1 MIIIITGGSGSGKSA
16 YAEERALMYK
26 ELPLYYLATM
36 RIYDKEG
43 EEKVQRHRKLREG
56 NGFITIEQ
64 PINIEKATENIEKDA
79 VILLECMSNLI
90 ANEMFKEQQ
99 ITESKQVV
107 RDVMQGIHILSEKA
121 RVLIIVTNNI
131 FEDGI
136 HYDDTTKQYMKTL
149 GLVNKKIVSIAEEVI
164 EVVVGIPLKWVS
176 QKK

>member
-64 PINIEKATENIEKDA
+64 PINIAEAVGNIEKDA
-79 VILLECMSNLI
+79 VVLLECMSNLI
-90 ANEMFKEQQ
+90 ANEMFKEKQ

-107 RDVMQGIHILSEKA
+107 EDVMQGIRILSEKA
-121 RVLIIVTNNI
+121 KVLIIVTNNV

-136 HYDDTTKQYMKTL
+136 HYDHTTRQYMKTL
-149 GLVNKKIVSIAEEVI
+149 GLVNREMVSMADEVI
-164 EVVVGIPLKWVS
+164 EVVVGIPI
-176 QKK
+176 